1 MIQMH
6 DFIGP
11 IPLIGLNQFKNLNL
25 QIIIYIAKFIDPVNQ
40 SFQLVNQL
48 DMTHMTLDSRS
59 WRN

>member
-40 SFQLVNQL
+40 SFQLVNQW
-48 DMTHMTLDSRS
+48 HIIWVISYDSRI
-59 WRN
+59 